1 MSCLN
6 IFTDDI
12 RVDIN
17 HVDRSGR
24 SALLLA
30 AEEGME
36 KVVKALLSAKRMD
49 FHSTDKGREEC
60 IILRGSKRSTPN
72 CKIPGAIELVNRA
85 TRQEWPERHIVGV
98 KQCKINR
105 EKPRRR

>member
-12 RVDIN
+12 RVNIN

-24 SALLLA
+24 SDLLLA

-49 FHSTDKGREEC
+49 AHSTDKDGRNA
-60 IILRGSKRSTPN
+60 LSYAAAKRSTPN
-72 CKIPGAIELVNRA
+72 CKIPGAIELVN
-85 TRQEWPERHIVGV
+85 
-98 KQCKINR
+98 
-105 EKPRRR
+105 